1 MNPLTGNI
9 SVQNL
14 HKQFGNNLVLQGISL
29 NIQAGEKVCIIGPSG
44 SGKST
49 LLRCL
54 NALEEATSG
63 DIQIN
68 GFSIH
73 QNGQQIDAM
82 RATVGMVFQ
91 RFNLFPH
98 KTVLENV
105 MAGPLV
111 VKKVAAEQAK
121 SQAINLLSR
130 VGLLEKASAYPNSL
144 SGGQQQRVAIARALA
159 MQPAIM
165 LFDEPTSA
173 LDPELVGE
181 VLSVIKDLAEEGM
194 TMAIVT
200 HEMDFAQEI
209 ADRVIFMDEGKIIEV
224 ASPEKMFNAPAH
236 ERTKSFLA
244 RILHHRQP

>member
-1 MNPLTGNI
+1 
-9 SVQNL
+9 
-14 HKQFGNNLVLQGISL
+14 
-29 NIQAGEKVCIIGPSG
+29 
-44 SGKST
+44 
-49 LLRCL
+49 L

-73 QNGQQIDAM
+73 RNGQQIDAM

>member
-1 MNPLTGNI
+1 MNASTGTI

-14 HKQFGNNLVLQGISL
+14 HKQFGNNLVLKGISL
-29 NIQAGEKVCIIGPSG
+29 DIQSGERVCIIGPSG

-54 NALEEATSG
+54 NGLEDATSG
-63 DIQIN
+63 KIQIN
-68 GFSIH
+68 GYDINH
-73 QNGQQIDAM
+73 DGQNINAM

-98 KTVLENV
+98 KTVLDNV
-105 MAGPLV
+105 MSGPLV
-111 VKKVAAEQAK
+111 VKKHSHAEAQA
-121 SQAINLLSR
+121 QAIALLQR
-130 VGLLEKASAYPNSL
+130 VGLLEKASAYPSSL

-159 MQPAIM
+159 MQPDIM
-165 LFDEPTSA
+165 LFDEPTSS

-181 VLSVIKDLAEEGM
+181 VLAVIKDLASEGM

-200 HEMDFAQEI
+200 HEMHFANEV
-209 ADRVIFMDEGKIIEV
+209 ADRVIFMDEGQIVEQN
-224 ASPEKMFNAPAH
+224 SPAKMFTAPEH

-244 RILHHRQP
+244 RVLHHR